1 MSRNPELEALLQ
13 AKFDLDTC
21 ADDQQRLYRKRFEE
35 LLEHALAKAP
45 HPGIR
50 REKLEESLRDAYR
63 EFRRA
68 KLREERA
75 KLSRL
80 R

>member
-13 AKFDLDTC
+13 AKFNLDYC
-21 ADDQQRLYRKRFEE
+21 ATDQRDVYLSRFHTLLDQAIAKSSVPGLTRLQVEE
-35 LLEHALAKAP
+35 LL
-45 HPGIR
+45 
-50 REKLEESLRDAYR
+50 REPYR

-68 KLREERA
+68 KLIEERA
-75 KLSRL
+75 RLSRL

>member
-21 ADDQQRLYRKRFEE
+21 ADDQQGLYRKRFEE
-35 LLEHALAKAP
+35 LLDSALAKSP

-50 REKLEESLRDAYR
+50 REKLEESLRDVYR

-68 KLREERA
+68 KLQEERA

>member
-1 MSRNPELEALLQ
+1 MARNPELEALLQ
-13 AKFDLDTC
+13 AKFDLDT
-21 ADDQQRLYRKRFEE
+21 ADEEQKTVREREYRERLDWILAQSKLAGMTRRQFEE
-35 LLEHALAKAP
+35 LLQEP
-45 HPGIR
+45 
-50 REKLEESLRDAYR
+50 YR

-68 KLREERA
+68 KILEQRA

>member
-21 ADDQQRLYRKRFEE
+21 ADDQLDSYRQRFDE
-35 LLEHALAKAP
+35 LMARALAKSP
-45 HPGIR
+45 NPDVT
-50 REKLEESLRDAYR
+50 REMIEEALRDPYR
-63 EFRRA
+63 EFRNA
-68 KLREERA
+68 KVREERA